1 MATTV
6 KDDRTSDEARGS
18 GQRSGARWT
27 DHDSVGPEKSHG
39 ARGGRNEAPQQ
50 SRVPALGHTP
60 EPMS

>member
-6 KDDRTSDEARGS
+6 RDDRTSDEARGS

-27 DHDSVGPEKSHG
+27 DHDSVGPEKPHHG
-39 ARGGRNEAPQQ
+39 RAARTEGASD
-50 SRVPALGHTP
+50 SRSPRLGHAP